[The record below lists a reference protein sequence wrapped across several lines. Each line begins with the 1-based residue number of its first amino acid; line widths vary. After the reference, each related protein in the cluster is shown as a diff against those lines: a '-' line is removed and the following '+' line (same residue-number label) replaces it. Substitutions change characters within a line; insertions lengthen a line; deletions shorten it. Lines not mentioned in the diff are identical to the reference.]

1 MTHDTDSEPD
11 GRTDELRTATVDES
25 AVRATMG
32 EFKHTNP
39 YTGKSFGQDSA
50 FARGPAVAADGGD
63 GAEPT
68 ADATES
74 AADESDAEEQTMR
87 DVDHEHPD
95 ADAGEANRVF
105 ERGADERTD
114 TV

>member
-1 MTHDTDSEPD
+1 MTTNDD
-11 GRTDELRTATVDES
+11 GTERETRTATVDES
-25 AVRATMG
+25 ATRATMG
-32 EFKHTNP
+32 EFSHTNP

-63 GAEPT
+63 ASDAAAPAGDEP
-68 ADATES
+68 
-74 AADESDAEEQTMR
+74 AADTDEQTMR

-95 ADAGEANRVF
+95 ADAADANRVF